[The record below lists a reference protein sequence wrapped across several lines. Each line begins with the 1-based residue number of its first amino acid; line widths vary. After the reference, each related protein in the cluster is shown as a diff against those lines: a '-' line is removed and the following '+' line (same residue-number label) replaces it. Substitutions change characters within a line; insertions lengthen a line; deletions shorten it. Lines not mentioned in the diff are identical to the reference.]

1 MMNLNNNEIKEIAYR
16 VADTDQELRNI
27 MMQTFK
33 TDGARKGVE
42 KIQQQELELKTLDHV
57 ET

>member
-1 MMNLNNNEIKEIAYR
+1 MMNLNNNEMKKIAYR

-33 TDGARKGVE
+33 TDGARKVVE
-42 KIQQQELELKTLDHV
+42 KIQQQE
-57 ET
+57 